1 MMIKK
6 ISIGCLMLVSAL
18 IFAQEDQPNPVLTGA
33 PFLRVSPDARA
44 GALGDMGAA
53 TSTDAFS
60 QYWNPAKYTF
70 SKSYSGVAVSYT
82 PYMSSITDD
91 VFLLNA
97 SFFTFLGQEERSTL
111 SASLYYFNI
120 GEIDLTELVGTQ
132 IVNTG
137 TAKPNEFSFDLSYG
151 LRLSDTYSMAVT
163 GRFIRS
169 DLFNNIDNAGV
180 QPANTFAVD
189 VSGFYQTP
197 RHSWNNFEGRARA
210 GFNIS
215 NIGPKLDY
223 SNSEDNAAY
232 LPTNLRIGAGY
243 DFLLDDYNTVAVTLE
258 TNKLLVPTPTW
269 EEDEN
274 GDMIEGTRYI
284 PNKGVVEGMFSS
296 FGDAPGGFSEEMKEF
311 TWAASVE
318 YSYNEVLYVRG
329 GYFHESPMKGDRQ
342 HVTLG
347 AGLKYNAFGLD
358 FSYLIPVSDTNNALE
373 NTLRFAL
380 TWEFGGET
388 SNNYDY

>member
-1 MMIKK
+1 MNIKRISIACLMMI
-6 ISIGCLMLVSAL
+6 SGLMYG
-18 IFAQEDQPNPVLTGA
+18 QEIINPVLTGA

-44 GALGDMGAA
+44 GGLGDMGAA
-53 TSTDAFS
+53 TSPDAFS
-60 QYWNPAKYTF
+60 QYWNASKYAF

-97 SFFTFLGQEERSTL
+97 SFYTFLGQDERSTL

-120 GEIDLTELVGTQ
+120 GEIELTELVGTE
-132 IVNTG
+132 IVGTG
-137 TAKPNEFSFDLSYG
+137 FAKPNEFAIDLSYG
-151 LRLSDTYSMAVT
+151 LRLTDNYSMAVT

-169 DLFNNIDNAGV
+169 DLFNNIDDGTV

-189 VSGFYQTP
+189 VSGYFQTP
-197 RHSWNNFEGRARA
+197 RHSWNNFDGRVRA
-210 GFNIS
+210 GFNVS

-223 SNSEDNAAY
+223 SNNEDNAAY

-243 DFLLDDYNTVAVTLE
+243 DFIFDDYNTLAVTLE
-258 TNKLLVPTPTW
+258 ANKLLVPTPQY
-269 EEDEN
+269 ELDEDGNEIP
-274 GDMIEGTRYI
+274 GSRYI

-296 FGDAPGGFSEEMKEF
+296 FGDAPGGFAEEMKEF
-311 TWAASVE
+311 TWGVSAE
-318 YSYNEVLYVRG
+318 YSYNEVLFIRG
-329 GYFHESPMKGDRQ
+329 GYFHESPLKGDRQ
-342 HVTLG
+342 HLTIG

-358 FSYLIPVSDTNNALE
+358 FSYLIPTSKTNNALE
-373 NTLRFAL
+373 NTLRFGL

-388 SNNYDY
+388 SNNWDY

>member
-1 MMIKK
+1 MIRKR
-6 ISIGCLMLVSAL
+6 ISIGCMLLFSVLST
-18 IFAQEDQPNPVLTGA
+18 AQQQPNPVLTGA

-53 TSTDAFS
+53 TSADAFS
-60 QYWNPAKYTF
+60 QFWNPAKYNF

-97 SFFTFLGQEERSTL
+97 SFYTFLGQDERSTL

-137 TAKPNEFSFDLSYG
+137 IAKPNEFAFDVAYG
-151 LRLSDTYSMAVT
+151 LRLTDTYSMAVT

-169 DLFNNIDNAGV
+169 DLFNNIDDGTV

-189 VSGFYQTP
+189 VSGFYQSP
-197 RHSWNNFEGRARA
+197 RHSWSNFEGRARA

-232 LPTNLRIGAGY
+232 LPTNLRVGAGY
-243 DFLLDDYNTVAVTLE
+243 DFILDEYNTVAFTME
-258 TNKLLVPTPTW
+258 ANKLLVPTPQY
-269 EEDEN
+269 EVDADGNEIA
-274 GDMIEGTRYI
+274 GSRYI

-296 FGDAPGGFSEEMKEF
+296 FGDAPGGFAEEMKEF
-311 TWAASVE
+311 TWGASLE
-318 YSYNEVLYVRG
+318 YSYNDVLFVRS
-329 GYFHESPMKGDRQ
+329 GYFHESEMKGDRQ
-342 HVTLG
+342 HLTLG

-358 FSYLIPVSDTNNALE
+358 FSYLIPTSKTNNALE

-388 SNNYDY
+388 NNNWDY

>member
-1 MMIKK
+1 MIKK
-6 ISIGCLMLVSAL
+6 FSIGCLMLFSVAG
-18 IFAQEDQPNPVLTGA
+18 FAQEEQPNPVLTGA

-44 GALGDMGAA
+44 GSLGDMGAA
-53 TSTDAFS
+53 TSADAFS
-60 QYWNPAKYTF
+60 QYWNPAKYAF

-91 VFLLNA
+91 VFLFRS
-97 SFFTFLGQEERSTL
+97 SFYTFLGQEERSTL

-137 TAKPNEFSFDLSYG
+137 IAKPNEFAFDVSYG

-169 DLFNNIDNAGV
+169 DLFNNIDDGTV

-189 VSGFYQTP
+189 VSGFSQTP
-197 RHSWNNFEGRARA
+197 RQSWNNFEGRARA

-223 SNSEDNAAY
+223 SNNEDNAAY

-243 DFLLDDYNTVAVTLE
+243 DFILDDYNTVAVTLE
-258 TNKLLVPTPTW
+258 ANKLLVPTPSW
-269 EEDEN
+269 EVDEN
-274 GDMIEGTRYI
+274 GEYIEGSRYI
-284 PNKGVVEGMFSS
+284 PNKGVVEGIFSS
-296 FGDAPGGFSEEMKEF
+296 FGDAPGGFGEEMKEF
-311 TWAASVE
+311 TWAASAE
-318 YSYNEVLYVRG
+318 YSYNDVLFIRG
-329 GYFHESPMKGDRQ
+329 GYFHESEMKGDRQ
-342 HVTLG
+342 HLTLG
-347 AGLKYNAFGLD
+347 AGLKYNSFGID
-358 FSYLIPVSDTNNALE
+358 FSYLIPMSDTNNALE
-373 NTLRFAL
+373 NTLRFGL

-388 SNNYDY
+388 NNNYDY

>member
-6 ISIGCLMLVSAL
+6 ISIGCLMLISA
-18 IFAQEDQPNPVLTGA
+18 ITFAQEQPNPVLTGA

-44 GALGDMGAA
+44 GGLGDMGAA
-53 TSTDAFS
+53 TSSDAFS
-60 QYWNPAKYTF
+60 QYWNPAKYAF
-70 SKSYSGVAVSYT
+70 NKSHSAVALSYT

-97 SFFTFLGQEERSTL
+97 SFFTFLGDEERSTL

-169 DLFNNIDNAGV
+169 DLFNNIDDGTV

-197 RHSWNNFEGRARA
+197 RHDWNNFEGRARA

-243 DFLLDDYNTVAVTLE
+243 DFIFDDYNTVAVTLE
-258 TNKLLVPTPTW
+258 ANKLLVPTPQY
-269 EEDEN
+269 ELDSIGGEVP
-274 GDMIEGTRYI
+274 GSRYI

-296 FGDAPGGFSEEMKEF
+296 FGDAPGGFAEEMKEF
-311 TWAASVE
+311 TWGASLE
-318 YSYNEVLYVRG
+318 YSYNDVLFVRG
-329 GYFHESPMKGDRQ
+329 GYFHESPVKGDRQ
-342 HVTLG
+342 HITLG

-380 TWEFGGET
+380 TWDFGGEAQ
-388 SNNYDY
+388 NNYDY

>member
-6 ISIGCLMLVSAL
+6 FSIGCLMLLTITA
-18 IFAQEDQPNPVLTGA
+18 FAQEEPNVVLTGA
-33 PFLRVSPDARA
+33 PFLKVSPDARA
-44 GALGDMGAA
+44 GGLGDMGAA
-53 TSTDAFS
+53 TSPDAFS
-60 QYWNPAKYTF
+60 QYWNPSKYTF
-70 SKSYSGVAVSYT
+70 SKSYSGVAISYT
-82 PYMSSITDD
+82 PYMNSITDD
-91 VFLLNA
+91 IFLLNA
-97 SFFTFLGQEERSTL
+97 SFYTFLGQEERSTL

-120 GEIDLTELVGTQ
+120 GEIELTELSGTQ
-132 IVNTG
+132 IINTG
-137 TAKPNEFSFDLSYG
+137 TAKPNEFSFDVSYG

-169 DLFNNIDNAGV
+169 DLFNGVSDGTV

-189 VSGFYQTP
+189 VSGYYQTP

-210 GFNIS
+210 GFDIS

-243 DFLLDDYNTVAVTLE
+243 DFILDDYNTVGVTLE
-258 TNKLLVPTPTW
+258 TNKLLVPTPQY
-269 EEDEN
+269 ELDEN
-274 GDMIEGTRYI
+274 GNQVATGI
-284 PNKGVVEGMFSS
+284 PNQGVVEGMFSS
-296 FGDAPGGFSEEMKEF
+296 FGDAPGGFGEEMKEF
-311 TWAASVE
+311 TWAASAE
-318 YSYNEVLYVRG
+318 YSYNDVLFVRA
-329 GYFHESPMKGDRQ
+329 GYFHESPVKGDRQ
-342 HVTLG
+342 HITLG

-388 SNNYDY
+388 DNTYDY

>member
-1 MMIKK
+1 MIRKR
-6 ISIGCLMLVSAL
+6 ISIGCMLLFSVLST
-18 IFAQEDQPNPVLTGA
+18 AQQQPNPVLTGA

-53 TSTDAFS
+53 TSADAFS
-60 QYWNPAKYTF
+60 QFWNPAKYNF

-97 SFFTFLGQEERSTL
+97 SFYTFLGQDERSTL

-137 TAKPNEFSFDLSYG
+137 IAKPNEFAFDVAYG
-151 LRLSDTYSMAVT
+151 LRLTDTYSMAVT

-169 DLFNNIDNAGV
+169 DLFNNIDDGTV

-189 VSGFYQTP
+189 VSGFYQSP
-197 RHSWNNFEGRARA
+197 RHSWSNFEGRARA

-232 LPTNLRIGAGY
+232 LPTNLRVGAGY
-243 DFLLDDYNTVAVTLE
+243 DFILDEYNTVAFTME
-258 TNKLLVPTPTW
+258 ANKLLVPTPQY
-269 EEDEN
+269 EVDADGNEIA
-274 GDMIEGTRYI
+274 GSRYI

-296 FGDAPGGFSEEMKEF
+296 FGDAPGGFAEEMKEF
-311 TWAASVE
+311 TWGASLE
-318 YSYNEVLYVRG
+318 YSYNDVLFVRS
-329 GYFHESPMKGDRQ
+329 GYFHESELKGDRQ
-342 HVTLG
+342 HLTLG

-358 FSYLIPVSDTNNALE
+358 FSYLIPTSKTNNALE

-388 SNNYDY
+388 NNNWDY

>member
-1 MMIKK
+1 MIKR
-6 ISIGCLMLVSAL
+6 ILMIGLFSAS
-18 IFAQEDQPNPVLTGA
+18 IFATAQNDPNPVLTGA

-44 GALGDMGAA
+44 GGLGDMGAA
-53 TSTDAFS
+53 TSADAFS
-60 QYWNPAKYTF
+60 QYWNPAKYAF
-70 SKSYSGVAVSYT
+70 SKSYSGVALSYT

-137 TAKPNEFSFDLSYG
+137 IAKPNEFSFDVSYG

-169 DLFNNIDNAGV
+169 DLFNNIDNETV

-197 RHSWNNFEGRARA
+197 RHDWNNFEGRLRA
-210 GFNIS
+210 GFNVS

-232 LPTNLRIGAGY
+232 LPTNLRLGVGY
-243 DFLLDDYNTVAVTLE
+243 DFIFDDFNTVALTLE
-258 TNKLLVPTPTW
+258 TNKLLVPTPTY
-269 EEDEN
+269 EKDADGNE
-274 GDMIEGTRYI
+274 IPGTRYI

-296 FGDAPGGFSEEMKEF
+296 FGDAPGGFKEEMQEF
-311 TWAASVE
+311 NWAASLE
-318 YSYNEVLYVRG
+318 YSYNDVLFIRS
-329 GYFHESPMKGDRQ
+329 GYFHESAMKGDRQ
-342 HVTLG
+342 HLTLG
-347 AGLKYNAFGLD
+347 AGLKYNSFGLD
-358 FSYLIPVSDTNNALE
+358 FSYLIPVSKTNNALE

-388 SNNYDY
+388 SNTWDY

>member
-1 MMIKK
+1 MIKR
-6 ISIGCLMLVSAL
+6 ILILGLFSVSLFAS
-18 IFAQEDQPNPVLTGA
+18 AQENDPNPVLTGA

-44 GALGDMGAA
+44 GGLGDMGVA
-53 TSTDAFS
+53 TSPDAFA
-60 QYWNPAKYTF
+60 QYWNPAKYAF
-70 SKSYSGVAVSYT
+70 SQNYSGVAISYT

-97 SFFTFLGQEERSTL
+97 SFFTFLGQEERSTV

-132 IVNTG
+132 IVSTG
-137 TAKPNEFSFDLSYG
+137 IAKPNEFSFDLSYG
-151 LRLSDTYSMAVT
+151 LRLSDNYSMAVT

-169 DLFNNIDNAGV
+169 DLFNNIDDGTV

-189 VSGFYQTP
+189 VSGYFQTP
-197 RHSWNNFEGRARA
+197 RHDWGNFEGRLRA

-232 LPTNLRIGAGY
+232 LPTNLRLGTGY
-243 DFLLDDYNTVAVTLE
+243 DFIFDDFNKLAVTLE
-258 TNKLLVPTPTW
+258 TNKLLVPTPLYK
-269 EEDEN
+269 EN
-274 GDMIEGTRYI
+274 PDGSQTRYI
-284 PNKGVVEGMFSS
+284 PNKGVLEGMFGS
-296 FGDAPGGFSEEMKEF
+296 FNDAPGGFKEELQEF
-311 TWAASVE
+311 NWAASLE
-318 YSYNEVLYVRG
+318 YSYNDVLFIRG

-342 HVTLG
+342 HLTLG

-358 FSYLIPVSDTNNALE
+358 FSYLIPVSKTNNALE
-373 NTLRFAL
+373 NTLRFGL
-380 TWEFGGET
+380 TWDFGGET
-388 SNNYDY
+388 SSNWDY

>member
-6 ISIGCLMLVSAL
+6 ISIGCVMLASTFA
-18 IFAQEDQPNPVLTGA
+18 FAQEEQPNPVLTGA

-53 TSTDAFS
+53 TSADAFS
-60 QYWNPAKYTF
+60 QYWNPAKYAF
-70 SKSYSGVAVSYT
+70 SKSYSGVALSYT

-97 SFFTFLGQEERSTL
+97 SFYTFLGQEERSTL

-120 GEIDLTELVGTQ
+120 GEIDLTDLVGTQ
-132 IVNTG
+132 IVNQG
-137 TAKPNEFSFDLSYG
+137 IAKPNEFSFDLSYG
-151 LRLSDTYSMAVT
+151 LRLTDNYSMAVT

-169 DLFNNIDNAGV
+169 DLFNNIDDGTV

-197 RHSWNNFEGRARA
+197 RHQWNNFEGRARA

-223 SNSEDNAAY
+223 SNSDDNAAY

-243 DFLLDDYNTVAVTLE
+243 DFILDEYNTVGVTLE
-258 TNKLLVPTPTW
+258 TNKLLVPTPQNIVDSAGVVT
-269 EEDEN
+269 
-274 GDMIEGTRYI
+274 GRFI

-296 FGDAPGGFSEEMKEF
+296 FGDAPGGFSEEIKEF
-311 TWAASVE
+311 TWAASAE
-318 YSYNEVLYVRG
+318 YSYNDVLFVRA
-329 GYFHESPMKGDRQ
+329 GYFHESPLKGDRQ
-342 HVTLG
+342 HITLG

-358 FSYLIPVSDTNNALE
+358 FSYLLPMSDTNNALE

-388 SNNYDY
+388 NNNWDY

>member
-6 ISIGCLMLVSAL
+6 ISIGCLMLTSAFA
-18 IFAQEDQPNPVLTGA
+18 FAQNEPNPVLTGA

-53 TSTDAFS
+53 TSADAFS
-60 QYWNPAKYTF
+60 QYWNPAKYAF

-97 SFFTFLGQEERSTL
+97 SFYTFLGQEERSTL

-137 TAKPNEFSFDLSYG
+137 MAKPNEFAFDLSYG
-151 LRLSDTYSMAVT
+151 LRLTDNYSMAVT

-169 DLFNNIDNAGV
+169 DLFNNIDDGTV

-197 RHSWNNFEGRARA
+197 RHSFSNFEGRARA

-223 SNSEDNAAY
+223 SNSDDNAAY
-232 LPTNLRIGAGY
+232 LPTNLRVGAGY
-243 DFLLDDYNTVAVTLE
+243 DFILDEYNTVAVTLE
-258 TNKLLVPTPTW
+258 TNKLLVPTPDY
-269 EEDEN
+269 EIDED
-274 GDMIEGTRYI
+274 GRQIPLGI
-284 PNKGVVEGMFSS
+284 PNKGVVAGMFSS
-296 FGDAPGGFSEEMKEF
+296 FGDAPGGFSEELKEF
-311 TWAASVE
+311 NWAASAE
-318 YSYNEVLYVRG
+318 YSYNDVLFVRA
-329 GYFHESPMKGDRQ
+329 GYFNESAMKGDRK
-342 HVTLG
+342 HITLG

-358 FSYLIPVSDTNNALE
+358 FSYLLPISDTNNALE

-388 SNNYDY
+388 NNNYDY

>member
-1 MMIKK
+1 MI
-6 ISIGCLMLVSAL
+6 GLFSAS
-18 IFAQEDQPNPVLTGA
+18 IFATAQNDPNPVLTGA

-44 GALGDMGAA
+44 GGLGDMGAA
-53 TSTDAFS
+53 TSADAFS
-60 QYWNPAKYTF
+60 QYWNPAKYAF
-70 SKSYSGVAVSYT
+70 SKSYSGVALSYT

-137 TAKPNEFSFDLSYG
+137 IAKPNEFSFDVSYG

-169 DLFNNIDNAGV
+169 DLFNNIDNETV

-197 RHSWNNFEGRARA
+197 RHDWNNFEGRLRA
-210 GFNIS
+210 GFNVS

-232 LPTNLRIGAGY
+232 LPTNLRLGVGY
-243 DFLLDDYNTVAVTLE
+243 DFIFDDFNTVALTLE
-258 TNKLLVPTPTW
+258 TNKLLVPTPTY
-269 EEDEN
+269 EKDADGNE
-274 GDMIEGTRYI
+274 IPGTRYI

-296 FGDAPGGFSEEMKEF
+296 FGDAPGGFKEEMQEF
-311 TWAASVE
+311 NWAASLE
-318 YSYNEVLYVRG
+318 YSYNDVLFIRS
-329 GYFHESPMKGDRQ
+329 GYFHESAMKGDRQ
-342 HVTLG
+342 HLTLG
-347 AGLKYNAFGLD
+347 AGLKYNSFGLD
-358 FSYLIPVSDTNNALE
+358 FSYLIPVSKTNNALE

-388 SNNYDY
+388 SNTWDY

>member
-1 MMIKK
+1 MIRKR
-6 ISIGCLMLVSAL
+6 ISIGCMLLFSVLST
-18 IFAQEDQPNPVLTGA
+18 AQQQPNPVLTGA
-33 PFLRVSPDARA
+33 PFLRVSPDARS

-53 TSTDAFS
+53 TSADAFS
-60 QYWNPAKYTF
+60 QYWNPAKYNF

-97 SFFTFLGQEERSTL
+97 SFYTFLGQDERSTL

-137 TAKPNEFSFDLSYG
+137 IAKPNEFAFDVAYG
-151 LRLSDTYSMAVT
+151 LRLTDTYSMAVT

-169 DLFNNIDNAGV
+169 DLFNNIDDGTV

-189 VSGFYQTP
+189 VSGFYQSP
-197 RHSWNNFEGRARA
+197 RQSWNNFEGRARA

-232 LPTNLRIGAGY
+232 LPTNLRVGAGY
-243 DFLLDDYNTVAVTLE
+243 DFILDEYNTVAFTME
-258 TNKLLVPTPTW
+258 ANKLLVPTPQY
-269 EEDEN
+269 ELDADGNEVA
-274 GDMIEGTRYI
+274 GSRYI

-296 FGDAPGGFSEEMKEF
+296 FGDAPGGFAEEMKEF
-311 TWAASVE
+311 TWGASLE
-318 YSYNEVLYVRG
+318 YSYNDVLFVRS
-329 GYFHESPMKGDRQ
+329 GYFHESEMKGDRQ
-342 HVTLG
+342 HLTLG

-358 FSYLIPVSDTNNALE
+358 FSYLIPTSKTNNALE

-388 SNNYDY
+388 NNNWDY

>member
-1 MMIKK
+1 
-6 ISIGCLMLVSAL
+6 MLLFSVLST
-18 IFAQEDQPNPVLTGA
+18 AQQQPNPVLTGA

-53 TSTDAFS
+53 TSADAFS
-60 QYWNPAKYTF
+60 QFWNPAKYNF

-97 SFFTFLGQEERSTL
+97 SFYTFLGQDERSTL

-137 TAKPNEFSFDLSYG
+137 IAKPNEFAFDVAYG
-151 LRLSDTYSMAVT
+151 LRLTDTYSMAVT

-169 DLFNNIDNAGV
+169 DLFNNIDDGTV

-189 VSGFYQTP
+189 VSGFYQSP
-197 RHSWNNFEGRARA
+197 RHSWSNFEGRARA

-232 LPTNLRIGAGY
+232 LPTNLRVGAGY
-243 DFLLDDYNTVAVTLE
+243 DFILDEYNTVAFTME
-258 TNKLLVPTPTW
+258 ANKLLVPTPQY
-269 EEDEN
+269 EVDADGNEIA
-274 GDMIEGTRYI
+274 GSRYI

-296 FGDAPGGFSEEMKEF
+296 FGDAPGGFAEEMKEF
-311 TWAASVE
+311 TWGASLE
-318 YSYNEVLYVRG
+318 YSYNDVLFVRS
-329 GYFHESPMKGDRQ
+329 GYFHESELKGDRQ
-342 HVTLG
+342 HLTLG

-358 FSYLIPVSDTNNALE
+358 FSYLIPTSKTNNALE

-388 SNNYDY
+388 NNNWDY